1 MRPNQ
6 AFSSQVGS
14 LGGSENVTS
23 DALVIRAAEQP
34 ARINFYSILQM
45 KQKKVLPRRKNL
57 IFPKIIY

>member
-1 MRPNQ
+1 MRPND

-45 KQKKVLPRRKNL
+45 KQKKRRA
-57 IFPKIIY
+57 

>member
-1 MRPNQ
+1 MRPND

-34 ARINFYSILQM
+34 ARNNFYSILQM
-45 KQKKVLPRRKNL
+45 QQNKKRA
-57 IFPKIIY
+57 